1 MDIRFQNA
9 SGGGWRADCALC
21 FAFEKDDPAAYAPE
35 LWEQA
40 PWLHISPALRDFSGK
55 KEEQGL
61 LYGHP
66 EAPLSRVLLCGLGKQ
81 DAFDAGVFRNA
92 VARGMQTCKAR
103 GYGVVGLCV
112 EALDHLVRLGVSRSR
127 EELVAEAVVAAKL
140 SLYRAEGYRS
150 EAQDADSPA
159 DPRAFDLLF
168 TEQHTPDAAHAAAR
182 RGEAEASGVKLA
194 RDLGNGPAN
203 HVTPAVLAEE
213 AQKLAKAHGFSCA
226 VLDGEGI
233 RHKGMGA
240 LWAVARGAAVDPR
253 FIILEHCPK
262 GRENDRPVV
271 VAGKGITFDSGGISL
286 KPAAKMWEMKSDMG
300 GAAAV
305 LGLFAAI
312 GELPDGDGLPRLV
325 GLIPATENMPDGN
338 ATRPGDVVTTLS
350 GKTVEIM
357 NTDAEGR
364 LVICDAL
371 TYAQQEWTP
380 AVLLDIATLTG
391 ACVIALGDYGAGLFT
406 DDKALRRALMDA
418 AEATGDLVW
427 PLPLWN
433 DYDANLK
440 SDVADMG
447 NIGPREGGAINA
459 ALFLRRFVDKGTR
472 WAHLDIA
479 GPGWVAKASPVS
491 PVAGATGMGVRLLC
505 RLLRDPAALY
515 GPDALYAKD
524 AANSPGNSVTDSADS

>member
-9 SGGGWRADCALC
+9 SGGGWRADCAIS
-21 FAFEKDDPAAYAPE
+21 FAFEKDDPAAYAPV

-40 PWLHISPALRDFSGK
+40 PWLLISPALRDFTGK
-55 KEEQGL
+55 KEEQAL

-66 EAPLSRVLLCGLGKQ
+66 EAPLSRVLLCGLGKKEK
-81 DAFDAGVFRNA
+81 FDLTVFRNA
-92 VARGMQTCKAR
+92 VARAVQACRAR
-103 GYGVVGLCV
+103 SFAVVGLSV
-112 EALDHLVRLGVSRSR
+112 EALDHLVHLSAADSR
-127 EELVAEAVVAAKL
+127 EALAAEAAAAALL
-140 SLYRAEGYRS
+140 SLYKAEGYRS
-150 EAQDADSPA
+150 EAGAQEDDTPA
-159 DPRAFDLLF
+159 DPRAFDFLF
-168 TEQHTPDAAHAAAR
+168 TEQHTPDATHRAAR
-182 RGEAEASGVKLA
+182 QGEAEASGVKLA

-213 AQKLAKAHGFSCA
+213 AQKLARAHGFACT
-226 VLDGEGI
+226 VFDGDAI
-233 RHKGMGA
+233 REKGMGA

-262 GRENDRPVV
+262 GKEGDKPVV
-271 VAGKGITFDSGGISL
+271 IAGKGVTFDSGGISL

-312 GELPDGDGLPRLV
+312 GETPDADDLPRLI
-325 GLIPATENMPDGN
+325 GLIPATENMPGGN

-364 LVICDAL
+364 LAVCDAL
-371 TYAQQEWTP
+371 AYAQQEWTP

-391 ACVIALGDYGAGLFT
+391 ACVIALGDYGTGLFT
-406 DDKALRRALMDA
+406 DDGQLRRAVMDA
-418 AEATGDLVW
+418 ADVTGDLVW

-440 SDVADMG
+440 SDVADMS
-447 NIGPREGGAINA
+447 NMGPREGGAINA
-459 ALFLRRFVDKGTR
+459 ALFLRRFVQDGVR

-479 GPGWVAKASPVS
+479 GPGWVVKPSATS
-491 PVAGATGMGVRLLC
+491 PVAGATGVGVRLLC
-505 RLLRDPAALY
+505 RFLRNA
-515 GPDALYAKD
+515 DALD
-524 AANSPGNSVTDSADS
+524 ITRS